1 MFAMVFF
8 NFSLLLLILSGYI
21 FYEIGNATESFG
33 YFIACLVSFASF
45 LVESASRKKDEL
57 IEAQERHIEIMKKMI
72 CEYEKENERLR
83 GIGK

>member
-8 NFSLLLLILSGYI
+8 NLSLLLLILSGYI

-33 YFIACLVSFASF
+33 YFIAFLVSFASF
-45 LVESASRKKDEL
+45 LLESASRKKDEL
-57 IEAQERHIEIMKKMI
+57 IEAQERHIELMKKMI
-72 CEYEKENERLR
+72 CEYEKENDRLR

>member
-57 IEAQERHIEIMKKMI
+57 IEAQERHIELMKKMI
-72 CEYEKENERLR
+72 CEYEKENDRLR
-83 GIGK
+83 GIVE

>member
-57 IEAQERHIEIMKKMI
+57 IEAQERHIEIMKEI
-72 CEYEKENERLR
+72 LCRYEKENDRLR

>member
-33 YFIACLVSFASF
+33 YFIAFLVSFASF

-72 CEYEKENERLR
+72 CEYEKENDRLR
-83 GIGK
+83 GIRK

>member
-72 CEYEKENERLR
+72 CEYKKENNRLR
-83 GIGK
+83 GIGE